1 MICAVSGGMD
11 EMEISM
17 YYYKEAMDRLLEKE
31 VAEGRAKG
39 ASALVIHRD
48 QEIYYNAFGFAD
60 AEKGIP
66 MKRDTIIRLFS
77 MTKPITAAAAMI
89 LMERGELDMWDAVS
103 DYLPAFK
110 QPKVWSEEKQCEIPA
125 DREIMVWDLLNMTS
139 GIPYPDPIHEPGRR
153 MGEVLQKLIGRRE
166 QGETVDTQEYA
177 RQIAAVPLCFQPG
190 ERWMYGYSA
199 DILGAVIEV
208 VSGKRFG
215 QFLKEELFDPLGMKD
230 TGFFVPE
237 DKLHRFAQYYDWTEQ
252 GGLQIHTGSHLG
264 EYYGEDVAF
273 ESGGAGLVSTLDDY
287 RRFASMLVHKGEYE
301 GGRIL
306 GRKTVEFMAQN
317 HLNPAQRESL
327 VWDSVKGYGYGCLMR
342 VLMDRDI
349 AAYNGSLGEFGWDGW
364 TGNYVAMDF
373 SEDLVFLYFIQRCGA
388 GATPVVR
395 KLKTVTYGALEP

>member
-1 MICAVSGGMD
+1 
-11 EMEISM
+11 
-17 YYYKEAMDRLLEKE
+17 MDRLIEKE
-31 VAEGRAKG
+31 VAEGRVKG
-39 ASALVIHRD
+39 ASALVLHRNR
-48 QEIYYNAFGFAD
+48 EVYCNAFGFAD
-60 AEKGIP
+60 AEKGVP

-77 MTKPITAAAAMI
+77 MTKPVTAAAAMI
-89 LMERGELDMWDAVS
+89 LMERGELDLWDPVS
-103 DYLPAFK
+103 SYLPEFHS
-110 QPKVWSEEKQCEIPA
+110 PGVWSGEKQGAVPA
-125 DREIMVWDLLNMTS
+125 GREIMVWDLLNMTS
-139 GIPYPDPIHEPGRR
+139 GIPYPDQAHEPGRR
-153 MGEVLQKLIGRRE
+153 MGEVLQKLISRRE
-166 QGETVDTQEYA
+166 QGETVDTREYA
-177 RQIAAVPLCFQPG
+177 RQIATVPLCFQPG

-215 QFLKEELFDPLGMKD
+215 QFLKEELFAPLGMTD

-237 DKLHRFAQYYDWTEQ
+237 DKLYRFAQYYDWTEKD
-252 GGLQIHTGSHLG
+252 GLQVHTDSHLG

-287 RRFASMLVHKGEYE
+287 SRFASMLVRKGEY
-301 GGRIL
+301 GGKRIL

-317 HLNPAQRESL
+317 HLNPRQRESL

-395 KLKTVTYGALEP
+395 KLKTVTYGALEA

>member
-1 MICAVSGGMD
+1 
-11 EMEISM
+11 
-17 YYYKEAMDRLLEKE
+17 MDRLIEKE
-31 VAEGRAKG
+31 VAEGRVKG
-39 ASALVIHRD
+39 ASALVLHRD
-48 QEIYYNAFGFAD
+48 KEIYYNAFGFAD

-77 MTKPITAAAAMI
+77 MTKPVTAAAAMI
-89 LMERGELDMWDAVS
+89 LMERGELDLWDPVS
-103 DYLPAFK
+103 EYLPAFK
-110 QPKVWSEEKQCEIPA
+110 QPMVWSEEKQCEIPA
-125 DREIMVWDLLNMTS
+125 DREITVWDLLNMTS
-139 GIPYPDPIHEPGRR
+139 GITYPDPAHEPGRR
-153 MGEVLQKLIGRRE
+153 MDEVEKRLVQRRE

-177 RQIAAVPLCFQPG
+177 KQIATVPLCFQPG

-199 DILGAVIEV
+199 DILGGVIEI

-215 QFLKEELFDPLGMKD
+215 QFLKEELFDPLGMTD
-230 TGFFVPE
+230 TGFYVPE
-237 DKLHRFAQYYDWTEQ
+237 EKRGRFAQYYDWTDQ
-252 GGLQIHTGSHLG
+252 GRLEVHEGSHLG
-264 EYYGEDVAF
+264 EFYGEDVAF

-287 RRFASMLVHKGEYE
+287 CRFASMLVHKGEYE
-301 GGRIL
+301 GRRIL

-317 HLNPAQRESL
+317 HLNLTQRESL

-388 GATPVVR
+388 GATPLVR
-395 KLKTVTYGALEP
+395 KIKTVTYGALEP